1 MANDVAGASGGGSR
15 PVVVVVGGGFGGLNA
30 ARGLRD
36 ADVDVVL
43 VDRTNHHLFQ
53 PLLYQ
58 VATALLP
65 PGDIAP
71 PLRKVLARQRNAR
84 VVLGEVTDVDATAKT
99 VRVALPTGAEQ
110 TIGYDV
116 LVVAV
121 GATDSYFGHDEWQRF
136 APPMKTLA
144 HAVQLRSRLLT
155 AFENAA
161 STDDPE
167 ERRRWLTV
175 AVIGAGPTGVELA
188 GQISAMTRRTL
199 RDQFDDLDLNDVR
212 IVLLDAAPDVLP
224 PFAPPLRDHTRRV
237 LEGMGVDVRLG
248 RAVDDVDATG
258 VTTKATGSEDTT
270 RDRLDAGTV
279 IWAAGVR
286 TAPLAQRL
294 ADATG
299 AKTDRRGRLVV
310 QPDCTLPG
318 HPEIFVVGDAA
329 NLNDLPGIAEP
340 ALQAGKYVA
349 KVVRA
354 RTSGRPAPGPFR
366 YLDLGTMATISPSD
380 AVADVRGL
388 RLRGL
393 VGKVSWAVVHLAFL
407 VGWRNRASVL
417 LEWSWM
423 LLTGRRSQR
432 VILRAEVD
440 GDVPTRTDA
449 P

>member
-1 MANDVAGASGGGSR
+1 M
-15 PVVVVVGGGFGGLNA
+15 VVVVGGGFGGLNA
-30 ARGLRD
+30 VRGLRD

-43 VDRTNHHLFQ
+43 VDQTNHHLFQ

-84 VVLGEVTDVDATAKT
+84 VVLGEVTDVDPNAKT
-99 VRVALPTGAEQ
+99 VRIALSTGTER
-110 TIGYDV
+110 TVGYDV
-116 LVVAV
+116 LVLAV

-136 APPMKTLA
+136 APPMKTLS
-144 HAVQLRSRLLT
+144 HAVRMRSQLLT
-155 AFENAA
+155 AFENGA
-161 STDDPE
+161 STDDPQ
-167 ERRRWLTV
+167 ERRRWLTI
-175 AVIGAGPTGVELA
+175 AVVGAGPTGVELA
-188 GQISAMTRRTL
+188 GQIAVMARRTL
-199 RDQFDDLDLNDVR
+199 RDQFTEFDLDDVH

-224 PFAPPLRDHTRRV
+224 PFAPSLRDHTRRV

-258 VTTKATGSEDTT
+258 VTTRATGSDDAT

-286 TAPLAQRL
+286 AAPLAQRL

-299 AKTDRRGRLVV
+299 ATTDRRGRIVV
-310 QPDCTLPG
+310 RPDCTVPG
-318 HPEIFVVGDAA
+318 HPEVFVIGDAA

-340 ALQAGKYVA
+340 ALQEGKYVA
-349 KVVRA
+349 EVVRA

-393 VGKVSWAVVHLAFL
+393 LGKVSWAVVHLAFL

-417 LEWSWM
+417 LEWAWM

-432 VILRAEVD
+432 VILRGEV
-440 GDVPTRTDA
+440 GDVPARSTT